1 MCAVVGVSPSLRH
14 AQGEETSCSLAE
26 GNRQQVSHS
35 GHRHRP
41 ETAHHPPAIDLLNCC
56 EANTRLGY
64 IVMKNIARIIG
75 ERYERARHTLVGEVQ
90 SGLRQKDPLA

>member
-1 MCAVVGVSPSLRH
+1 
-14 AQGEETSCSLAE
+14 
-26 GNRQQVSHS
+26 
-35 GHRHRP
+35 
-41 ETAHHPPAIDLLNCC
+41 
-56 EANTRLGY
+56 LGY